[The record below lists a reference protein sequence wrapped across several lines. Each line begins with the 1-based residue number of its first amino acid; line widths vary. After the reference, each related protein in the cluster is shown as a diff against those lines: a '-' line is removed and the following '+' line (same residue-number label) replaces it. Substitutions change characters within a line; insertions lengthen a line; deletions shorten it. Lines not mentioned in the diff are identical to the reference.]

1 MKTTQKR
8 MKIILNESQVKR
20 LLDTITKESVLKESK
35 KPKTFAGLIISEITN
50 PTPKIIPETNDAN
63 LFISNF

>member
-20 LLDTITKESVLKESK
+20 LLDTISKESVLEETQ
-35 KPKTFAGLIISEITN
+35 KPNTFKLTASI
-50 PTPKIIPETNDAN
+50 
-63 LFISNF
+63 